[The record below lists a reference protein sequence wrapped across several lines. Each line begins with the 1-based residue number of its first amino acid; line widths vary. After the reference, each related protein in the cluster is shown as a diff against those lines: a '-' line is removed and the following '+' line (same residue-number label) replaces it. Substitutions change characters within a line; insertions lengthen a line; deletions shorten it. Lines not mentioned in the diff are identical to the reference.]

1 LSRKPRPGVRG
12 SGDPQSG
19 RDGTTTARSAPRLPS
34 QTLLWSAALV
44 AWTVA
49 IVVVPDLRS
58 SYEAPRLRLI
68 LSAISVGSAAFAAA
82 LAAVRFGVDGS
93 RRWLFV
99 SLGFGVIAVNQAIFG
114 LVFEP
119 GTIGLE
125 HPAYLWLT
133 ARLNAG
139 VLLVVAA
146 YTSGVL
152 RSNLARTYTSVAAV
166 CFAALA
172 VVQLVVFAFDER
184 LPALVSGDADVT
196 VITGAAP
203 PDLTPTGFALA
214 VIGVVLFC
222 AAAWGT
228 LTRSSPHEP
237 IYASLASVFVIAG
250 FAHVHYAMAPTMFT
264 TRVSTGDIL
273 RLLMSVVL
281 VAALIADVRRSY
293 MRERHRAIELADAY
307 EAQRDRVRSLE
318 ELERTK
324 ANLLRMLAH
333 ELLHPVAVIRTLA
346 TGLVNGASRLDDDA
360 RGRAIE
366 AILGQSEQLRDL
378 VENAPEL
385 ESLRIDAA
393 PDRKSHRVADLVD
406 DVSRTFPHMSG
417 RLSISLER
425 CADGAVVSVNRGR
438 MMQVFHNLL
447 SNAERFA
454 PGGSPI
460 VLSVGCAANEVVFR
474 VRDVGPGIPADES
487 ERLFDPF
494 VRLANAPTGD
504 GTGIGLHIVRSVV
517 EAHGG
522 RVWVEPVTEPGA
534 SVAFSLPRQAG
545 T

>member
-1 LSRKPRPGVRG
+1 V
-12 SGDPQSG
+12 
-19 RDGTTTARSAPRLPS
+19 
-34 QTLLWSAALV
+34 LLWSAALV

-49 IVVVPDLRS
+49 IVVVPELRS

-68 LSAISVGSAAFAAA
+68 LSAISVGSAALAAA
-82 LAAVRFGVDGS
+82 LAAVRFGVDRS

-99 SLGFGVIAVNQAIFG
+99 SLGFGVIAVNQAVFG
-114 LVFEP
+114 LIFEP

-125 HPAYLWLT
+125 QPTYLWLT
-133 ARLNAG
+133 ARLGAG

-146 YTSGVL
+146 FTSGVAM
-152 RSNLARTYTSVAAV
+152 RSNLATTYAFAAAV

-172 VVQLVVFAFDER
+172 VVQMAVFALDER
-184 LPALVSGDADVT
+184 LPALVSGDADLT

-203 PDLTPTGFALA
+203 PDLTPTGIALA
-214 VIGVVLFC
+214 AFGVALFS

-228 LTRSSPHEP
+228 LTRSPHDP

-264 TRVSTGDIL
+264 TRISTGDIL
-273 RLLMSVVL
+273 RLVMSVVL
-281 VAALIADVRRSY
+281 AVALIADIRRSY
-293 MRERHRAIELADAY
+293 MRERDRAVELADAY

-318 ELERTK
+318 EIERTK

-346 TGLVNGASRLDDDA
+346 TGLVNGANRLDDGT
-360 RGRAIE
+360 RRRAIE

-393 PDRKSHRVADLVD
+393 PERKAHRVADLAE

-425 CADGAVVSVNRGR
+425 CADGAVVSVNRAR

-454 PGGSPI
+454 PEGSPI
-460 VLSVGCAANEVVFR
+460 FLSVGCAANEVVFR

-487 ERLFDPF
+487 ERLFEPF
-494 VRLANAPTGD
+494 VRSANAPTRE
-504 GTGIGLHIVRSVV
+504 GTGVGLHIVRSVV

-522 RVWVEPVTEPGA
+522 RVWVEPMNEPGA